1 MTQLRDNGFKELRD
15 KLYNVEI
22 PVDDQIW
29 VSIQDSMRRRR
40 MRRVFYWSSSVA
52 AAIVLALLVM
62 WPSASEQGISPV
74 AVAEVSKVE
83 VPVEVAQES
92 APTQAIAEVV
102 KVQDRRSG
110 IARKSVQAA
119 AVQVADVMA
128 DAVIETEASDKETV
142 AETETEAFVEAE
154 VLAETVAEVAQAA
167 DARVAEAAATVKNY
181 NWDEEELWDTE
192 SYRENKVAMAFLTSV
207 MPGSSASAVN
217 SSVRLSQSGVG
228 SSNKNDVVEQI
239 SDTKYS
245 LPINVGIQAQL
256 PLKGNLALGLGVSY
270 SVISSRFDC
279 LINKKKYSVKQ
290 SLHYIGIPVNI
301 YGVVVERNR
310 FSFYVNAG
318 ATVEKGLEAVYKLQ
332 SYTGNE
338 RFTDSIDGIQFSVNA
353 GLGVE
358 YKLANPAGIYFE
370 PNMVY
375 FFNSDVPRSMRT
387 DQPLQVKGELGLRF
401 HF

>member
-1 MTQLRDNGFKELRD
+1 MTQLKDNGFKEFRD
-15 KLYNVEI
+15 KLYDVEM

-29 VSIQDSMRRRR
+29 TSIQDSMRRRR
-40 MRRVFYWSSSVA
+40 MRRVLYWASSVA
-52 AAIVLALLVM
+52 AVMILALFVM
-62 WPSASEQGISPV
+62 WPSAAEQGISSV
-74 AVAEVSKVE
+74 AVAEASKVD
-83 VPVEVAQES
+83 VPVEVAKEC
-92 APTQAIAEVV
+92 APVQTIAEAVE
-102 KVQDRRSG
+102 VQGREIEAVRE
-110 IARKSVQAA
+110 SVQAV

-128 DAVIETEASDKETV
+128 EAATVAAEEDTMAETEAM
-142 AETETEAFVEAE
+142 AETEVVAEAE
-154 VLAETVAEVAQAA
+154 ADLAQAA
-167 DARVAEAAATVKNY
+167 DTRVAHAADAREGK
-181 NWDEEELWDTE
+181 WDYEELWEDEVYKE
-192 SYRENKVAMAFLTSV
+192 SEVSVAFITGV
-207 MPGSSASAVN
+207 IPGSSASAAN
-217 SSVRLSQSGVG
+217 SSIKYSQSGVG
-228 SSNKNDVVEQI
+228 SSTQNDQVEQI

-245 LPINVGIQAQL
+245 LPLNIGLQVQF
-256 PLKGNLALGLGVSY
+256 PVKGNLALGVGVNY
-270 SVISSRFDC
+270 SVISSRYDC
-279 LINKKKYSVKQ
+279 LINKKKYSAKQ

-301 YGVVVERNR
+301 YGKVVERNR

-318 ATVEKGLEAVYKLQ
+318 ATAEKGLKAVYKLE

-338 RFTDSIDGIQFSVNA
+338 RKSDPIEGFQFSVNA

>member
-1 MTQLRDNGFKELRD
+1 M
-15 KLYNVEI
+15 
-22 PVDDQIW
+22 
-29 VSIQDSMRRRR
+29 
-40 MRRVFYWSSSVA
+40 A
-52 AAIVLALLVM
+52 AA
-62 WPSASEQGISPV
+62 
-74 AVAEVSKVE
+74 
-83 VPVEVAQES
+83 
-92 APTQAIAEVV
+92 
-102 KVQDRRSG
+102 
-110 IARKSVQAA
+110 
-119 AVQVADVMA
+119 QVADV
-128 DAVIETEASDKETV
+128 VGEEV
-142 AETETEAFVEAE
+142 AEA
-154 VLAETVAEVAQAA
+154 VAEAVTENVQAA
-167 DARVAEAAATVKNY
+167 DTWV
-181 NWDEEELWDTE
+181 ELWEPE
-192 SYRENKVAMAFLTSV
+192 SYNGNKVAMAFLTSV

-217 SSVRLSQSGVG
+217 SSMRLSQSGVG
-228 SSNKNDVVEQI
+228 SNSQNDVVEQI

-338 RFTDSIDGIQFSVNA
+338 RFTDSIDGVQFSVNA